1 MEFEEFVAMP
11 PGEHAHKWS
20 DKARENPFENAPKKQ
35 EACKSRNNKP
45 KK

>member
-1 MEFEEFVAMP
+1 MEIEEFVAMP
-11 PGEHAHKWS
+11 PAGYAHKWS
-20 DKARENPFENAPKKQ
+20 DKARENPFENALKKK